1 MAGIGS
7 TLGGLVGLA
16 GGPVGSAIG
25 TVAGGVLEALPA
37 LIKTDAE
44 KENEKR
50 LKELRQ
56 RENLGVLGLTEAEKQ
71 SLYTAGTNQIGS
83 QLQQAQAQARAVGAA
98 GMASGAGMS
107 QLQQAQ
113 FAEAQAKAAAGV
125 SQNVEVQNIQRKREL
140 EDEIQARVAA
150 ASQAKQEALQAGL
163 GALTGGLAGMF
174 EQANQTVAQQGKQ
187 PTQAE
192 IQGFAKQ
199 MNLSTDDAAGLMSY
213 IGRNPEA
220 SKYLE
225 MLGGGKN

>member
-25 TVAGGVLEALPA
+25 TMAGGVLEALPA
-37 LIKTDAE
+37 IIKTDAE
-44 KENEKR
+44 KENERR
-50 LKELRQ
+50 LKELKQ
-56 RENLGVLGLTEAEKQ
+56 RERLGILGLTEAEKQ
-71 SLYTAGTNQIGS
+71 SLYTAGVNQIGS

-113 FAEAQAKAAAGV
+113 FAEAQAMAAAGV

-140 EDEIQARVAA
+140 EEEIQGRVAA
-150 ASQAKQEALQAGL
+150 ASEAKTQALQAGV

-174 EQANQTVAQQGKQ
+174 EQANQTVAQQGRK

-192 IQGFAKQ
+192 VQAFANRMK
-199 MNLSTDDAAGLMSY
+199 MSFEDADGMLSFYA
-213 IGRNPEA
+213 RVPEA
-220 SKYLE
+220 AKYE
-225 MLGGGKN
+225 ETLGGGKN